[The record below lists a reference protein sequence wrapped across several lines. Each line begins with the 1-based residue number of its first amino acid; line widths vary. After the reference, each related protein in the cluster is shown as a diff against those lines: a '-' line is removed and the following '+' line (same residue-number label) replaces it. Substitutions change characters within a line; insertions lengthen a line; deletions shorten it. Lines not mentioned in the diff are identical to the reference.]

1 MGRIRKFLLLLSVTL
16 AMAPLEVLGDEI
28 RQFSGTITARWV
40 AQTSQGAQQFAR
52 LHTADGRSFVL
63 DLGAPG
69 GEGTIQKG
77 DEVVLT
83 AEARQVDGEPVL
95 RVKVIT
101 ERIPAR

>member
-1 MGRIRKFLLLLSVTL
+1 
-16 AMAPLEVLGDEI
+16 MAPLEMLGQEA

-40 AQTSQGAQQFAR
+40 GQTSEGPQQFAR
-52 LHTADGRSFVL
+52 LKTTGGRSFVL

-77 DEVVLT
+77 DKVVLS
-83 AEARQVDGEPVL
+83 AQALELDGEPVL